1 MLSLIFRAHLSR
13 IAAPKDFVQ
22 ILPYQP
28 VSDYCRSDQVSSD
41 PRRHPSDDHHF
52 SPVPRYRGS
61 VEATQK
67 VPKHF
72 SSPPSSEKQFSS
84 GRLLSLNIV
93 KSIRTIPQLFWNTC
107 WKCKRKRLT
116 LSTCEY
122 MKEIN
127 GVIVGQK
134 HNCYYGYGRMKRK
147 CSRKDGRIH
156 ISAFWPVFVTHDFL
170 CC

>member
-1 MLSLIFRAHLSR
+1 MGLQCKCYYLSKFVILDSNPTLASIPLPPARSNREGRAMLSLIFRAHLSR
-13 IAAPKDFVQ
+13 IAAPQDFAQ

-72 SSPPSSEKQFSS
+72 SLPPSSEKQFSS
-84 GRLLSLNIV
+84 KRLFSL
-93 KSIRTIPQLFWNTC
+93 LY
-107 WKCKRKRLT
+107 KRKT
-116 LSTCEY
+116 
-122 MKEIN
+122 
-127 GVIVGQK
+127 
-134 HNCYYGYGRMKRK
+134 
-147 CSRKDGRIH
+147 
-156 ISAFWPVFVTHDFL
+156 PFL
-170 CC
+170 NYFGKFARNVDEKGLP